1 MGNRN
6 VSSRRKQREGAYA
19 YSDNRREDFTTN
31 KNGGSINRR
40 SNQSQIPGIN
50 QYPNGYGGNQV
61 AQSTNSYPK
70 TNSSKIYFFFIFNSF
85 VFSFK
90 IN

>member
-6 VSSRRKQREGAYA
+6 GSSRRKQREGAYA
-19 YSDNRREDFTTN
+19 YSDNRRDDYTTNN

-40 SNQSQIPGIN
+40 ANPSQTPGYN

-70 TNSSKIYFFFIFNSF
+70 TNSSKIYFCIFS
-85 VFSFK
+85 
-90 IN
+90 IH